1 MLFTGREIVYFFL
14 VNQMVQSVLKYL
26 ILVELK
32 EVKLLLVYKN
42 KSTST
47 STTKV

>member
-1 MLFTGREIVYFFL
+1 MLFSGREVVYILL
-14 VNQMVQSVLKYL
+14 VNQLIQTVLKYL

-42 KSTST
+42 KYKTM
-47 STTKV
+47 V